1 MLITISTP
9 ILSTEYKQLIE
20 ATYEQSTSTYVVF
33 VGDGV
38 YAPTLNTAFFE
49 QLANTLKSTVKDKS
63 TLNLSFLSTDA
74 ATRGA
79 NLPEWLI
86 FQISNE
92 WPLQGNLRGLFV
104 LRLKAVGRCPSAR
117 KARIHPGIF
126 GER

>member
-9 ILSTEYKQLIE
+9 NLCTEYKQLIE

-38 YAPTLNTAFFE
+38 YAPALNTAFFE
-49 QLANTLKSTVKDKS
+49 QLANTVESTVKDKS

-79 NLPEWLI
+79 NLPEH
-86 FQISNE
+86 FNPISHKELAAISAKNQH
-92 WPLQGNLRGLFV
+92 WIPL
-104 LRLKAVGRCPSAR
+104 S
-117 KARIHPGIF
+117 
-126 GER
+126 

>member
-9 ILSTEYKQLIE
+9 NLSTEYKQLIE

-38 YAPTLNTAFFE
+38 YAPALNTAFFE
-49 QLANTLKSTVKDKS
+49 QLVNSAESTVKSTVKDKP

-79 NLPEWLI
+79 NLPEFI
-86 FQISNE
+86 NPISYKELAAISAKNKH
-92 WPLQGNLRGLFV
+92 WIPLL
-104 LRLKAVGRCPSAR
+104 
-117 KARIHPGIF
+117 
-126 GER
+126 

>member
-38 YAPTLNTAFFE
+38 YAPALNTAFFE
-49 QLANTLKSTVKDKS
+49 RLANTVKSTVKDKS

-74 ATRGA
+74 DTRGA
-79 NLPEWLI
+79 NLSEHINP
-86 FQISNE
+86 ISHKELAAISAKNQH
-92 WPLQGNLRGLFV
+92 WIPL
-104 LRLKAVGRCPSAR
+104 S
-117 KARIHPGIF
+117 
-126 GER
+126 

>member
-9 ILSTEYKQLIE
+9 NLSTEYKQLIE
-20 ATYEQSTSTYVVF
+20 ATFQQATSAYVVF

-79 NLPEWLI
+79 NLPEH
-86 FQISNE
+86 FNPISYKELAAISAKNQH
-92 WPLQGNLRGLFV
+92 WIPL
-104 LRLKAVGRCPSAR
+104 S
-117 KARIHPGIF
+117 
-126 GER
+126 

>member
-38 YAPTLNTAFFE
+38 YAPALNTAFFE
-49 QLANTLKSTVKDKS
+49 QLANTVESTVKDKS

-74 ATRGA
+74 DTRGA
-79 NLPEWLI
+79 NLPEH
-86 FQISNE
+86 FNPISHKELAAISAKNQH
-92 WPLQGNLRGLFV
+92 WIPL
-104 LRLKAVGRCPSAR
+104 S
-117 KARIHPGIF
+117 
-126 GER
+126 

>member
-38 YAPTLNTAFFE
+38 YAPSLNTAFFE
-49 QLANTLKSTVKDKS
+49 QLANTLESTVKDKS

-79 NLPEWLI
+79 NLPEH
-86 FQISNE
+86 FNPISHKELAAISAKNQH
-92 WPLQGNLRGLFV
+92 WIPL
-104 LRLKAVGRCPSAR
+104 S
-117 KARIHPGIF
+117 
-126 GER
+126 

>member
-38 YAPTLNTAFFE
+38 YAPALNTEFFE
-49 QLANTLKSTVKDKS
+49 QLVNTVKSTVKDES
-63 TLNLSFLSTDA
+63 TLNLSFLSRDA

-79 NLPEWLI
+79 NLPEHI
-86 FQISNE
+86 NPISHKELAAISAKNQH
-92 WPLQGNLRGLFV
+92 WIPL
-104 LRLKAVGRCPSAR
+104 S
-117 KARIHPGIF
+117 
-126 GER
+126 